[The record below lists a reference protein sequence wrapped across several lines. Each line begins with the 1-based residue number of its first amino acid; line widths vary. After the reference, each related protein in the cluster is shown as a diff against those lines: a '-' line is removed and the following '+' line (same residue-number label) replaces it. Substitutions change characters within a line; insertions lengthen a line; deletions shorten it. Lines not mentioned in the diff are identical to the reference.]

1 MDYLDYTVARNG
13 EAVEKDGFRQ
23 GVPVFAG
30 NRLAAIRLS
39 CFGELGYDLFGKDAD
54 LAEIIIH
61 VLRVK

>member
-1 MDYLDYTVARNG
+1 MDYLDYTVPRNG
-13 EAVEKDGFRQ
+13 EAVKKDCFRREQ
-23 GVPVFAG
+23 ALLAG